1 MRRAFSSAAHALY
14 GGGFRSP
21 QGLLF
26 CPKLPQTML
35 ALTADSNHRQHVIRP
50 DAALAARCQAG
61 SHCSVQ
67 ICVRTGTDFSCRS
80 GRLSGPRNLVPV
92 PVYQET
98 TGQNAGM
105 RLGINVQHTFG
116 Q

>member
-1 MRRAFSSAAHALY
+1 MSRYVF
-14 GGGFRSP
+14 GP
-21 QGLLF
+21 GL
-26 CPKLPQTML
+26 
-35 ALTADSNHRQHVIRP
+35 I
-50 DAALAARCQAG
+50 
-61 SHCSVQ
+61 
-67 ICVRTGTDFSCRS
+67 FSCRS